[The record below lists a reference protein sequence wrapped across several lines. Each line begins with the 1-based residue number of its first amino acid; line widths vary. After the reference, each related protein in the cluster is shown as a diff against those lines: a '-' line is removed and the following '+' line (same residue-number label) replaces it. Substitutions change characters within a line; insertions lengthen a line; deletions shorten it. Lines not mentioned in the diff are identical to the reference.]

1 VGRTPPQG
9 IALHGLAD
17 SGRSLAFAFTTM
29 TFNENARLDPS
40 QVEDRRGSRGG
51 FGGFGGGGGGRGPV
65 IAGGGGISIL
75 LLVASLLLGVN
86 PFDMGGAGTSTGLSP
101 SSSVTWPEQVG
112 ANQLETAQECQTGA
126 DANRRADCR
135 VVGFVN
141 SIQDYWRGEF
151 QRRNLQYV
159 PAKTVLFSGATQAGC
174 GMASEAMGP
183 FYCPEDQRI
192 YLDLSFFTDLQGKYG
207 ASGGPFAQAYV
218 VAHEYGHHLQN
229 VLNLLPEGASQ
240 DRGAQGAAVRVE
252 LMADCLAGAWA
263 KGAQQT
269 KDAEGNAIISDLTQD
284 DVKRAIDAAQAVGD
298 DRIQKRSS
306 GRVDTDSFTH
316 GTAAQR
322 VRWFNQGLSKG
333 SIKACDTFATDDL

>member
-1 VGRTPPQG
+1 
-9 IALHGLAD
+9 
-17 SGRSLAFAFTTM
+17 M

-51 FGGFGGGGGGRGPV
+51 FGGFGRGGGGGGRGPV

-86 PFDMGGAGTSTGLSP
+86 PFEIGAGTGAAP

-112 ANQLETAQECQTGA
+112 TNPASTAQECQTGA

-229 VLNLLPEGASQ
+229 ILNLLPENASR

-252 LMADCLAGAWA
+252 LMADCLAGVWVS
-263 KGAQQT
+263 
-269 KDAEGNAIISDLTQD
+269 N
-284 DVKRAIDAAQAVGD
+284 AAQTGYLVQPSEADVRDALSAAAAVGD
-298 DRIQKRSS
+298 DRLQKQAT
-306 GRVDTDSFTH
+306 GRVVPDAFTH
-316 GTAAQR
+316 GSSEQR
-322 VRWFNQGLSKG
+322 QTWFYAGYRSGDMN
-333 SIKACDTFATDDL
+333 ACNTMRGRV